1 MANQHEYKGPESY
14 FSNWQ
19 YIVDKTEKLDKIIHD
34 IIFKNPNISFVW
46 RGQKDSTWVVQSSLY
61 RKYKE
66 IVGEYPSEEDLV
78 KIELEI
84 IKEYREK
91 WKADNVSALQILADL
106 QHHGAPTRLLDV
118 TLNPYIAAW
127 FAVEEEKDKQG
138 NIFEGDSRIFAL
150 ARNDLNAEKSVL
162 EKINDIYSHVG
173 DYDLFWHNHEF
184 NAQKEEWGTGKGRRI
199 WVPPTYNPRISAQ
212 NAAFLLDGIPIS
224 HESVGSYFRFS
235 YKSENDYLPIGE
247 ILDIGS
253 MYMKLGKAE
262 NKFSKIRGNKN
273 NIASGYTILIK
284 SNVRKD
290 IKNYLEKLYGY
301 SENFMYPDI
310 YGASNSIKN
319 NIKNIIENI
328 HHI

>member
-1 MANQHEYKGPESY
+1 M
-14 FSNWQ
+14 
-19 YIVDKTEKLDKIIHD
+19 
-34 IIFKNPNISFVW
+34 
-46 RGQKDSTWVVQSSLY
+46 
-61 RKYKE
+61 
-66 IVGEYPSEEDLV
+66 
-78 KIELEI
+78 
-84 IKEYREK
+84 
-91 WKADNVSALQILADL
+91 
-106 QHHGAPTRLLDV
+106 
-118 TLNPYIAAW
+118 
-127 FAVEEEKDKQG
+127 
-138 NIFEGDSRIFAL
+138 
-150 ARNDLNAEKSVL
+150 
-162 EKINDIYSHVG
+162 
-173 DYDLFWHNHEF
+173 
-184 NAQKEEWGTGKGRRI
+184 
-199 WVPPTYNPRISAQ
+199 
-212 NAAFLLDGIPIS
+212 
-224 HESVGSYFRFS
+224 
-235 YKSENDYLPIGE
+235 PIGE